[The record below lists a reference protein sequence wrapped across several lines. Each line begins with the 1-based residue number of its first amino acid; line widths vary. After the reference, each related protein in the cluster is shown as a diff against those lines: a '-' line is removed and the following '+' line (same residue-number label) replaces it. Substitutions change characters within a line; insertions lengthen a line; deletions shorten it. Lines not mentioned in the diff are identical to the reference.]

1 LTLNGTASRTSGYVV
16 GNLRKLYANAGTFT
30 FPVGTANGY
39 SPVAINVTAGNF
51 PLNFDVRAVQG
62 NQPNLNAMTSL
73 QRYWQISP
81 SAGSNPTA
89 DLTFN
94 YLQTDVAGN
103 ESNYVITRVTGG
115 VPLQFA
121 NNCGMGSPCVNTAAN
136 TAFISGVTTFS
147 DWTAAQFAPLAA
159 NVSVGGRVR
168 NSFGNGIGKTVVTL
182 IDSNGS
188 TRTVLTNAFGFYRF
202 ENLEAGETYTISVRN
217 KRFAFNPDTMILTAS
232 ENVEN
237 ADFIASP

>member
-1 LTLNGTASRTSGYVV
+1 VSINAT
-16 GNLRKLYANAGTFT
+16 AGT
-30 FPVGTANGY
+30 
-39 SPVAINVTAGNF
+39 F

-62 NQPNLNAMTSL
+62 AQPNLNTMTSL

-94 YLQTDVAGN
+94 YFQSDVAGN

-147 DWTAAQFAPLAA
+147 DWTVAEFIPLAA
-159 NVSVGGRVR
+159 EVSIGGRVT
-168 NSFGNGIGKTVVTL
+168 NAFGNGIGKTVVTL
-182 IDSNGS
+182 VNSNGS
-188 TRTVLTNAFGFYRF
+188 TRTVLTSPFGYYRF
-202 ENLEAGETYTISVRN
+202 ENLEAGASYTISVRN
-217 KRFAFNPDTMILTAS
+217 KRFVFIPDTIIITPS
-232 ENVEN
+232 ENIEN
-237 ADFIASP
+237 ADFTASP